1 MSAGFIFNWT
11 QGDLAGRIR
20 VTNDPVHTNR
30 DAAFRLSACSPALQ
44 TFLQNHDT
52 PPSVNVTFD
61 LSGPPNNLRATNV
74 DSP

>member
-1 MSAGFIFNWT
+1 MSAGFVFNWT
-11 QGDLAGRIR
+11 QGDLAGKIR

-44 TFLQNHDT
+44 SFLQNNDT

-61 LSGPPNNLRATNV
+61 LFTVGNTLRARNV